1 MVAVR
6 VVVKDTWTVVPMAPS
21 WVEWR
26 VEWLVLMSVAS
37 VVAWS
42 AVWMVRAWVDGRV
55 VLMVEWGGKMAGYSA
70 HT

>member
-6 VVVKDTWTVVPMAPS
+6 VVVKDAWKVVPMASS

-26 VEWLVLMSVAS
+26 VEWLVVMSVAS
-37 VVAWS
+37 MVAWS
-42 AVWMVRAWVDGRV
+42 AVWMVHVWVDGRV
-55 VLMVEWGGKMAGYSA
+55 DPMVEWGGRMAGYSA